1 MLPLKVARVSVG
13 PPEPRVPCCWLGK
26 MPVSGKSESITPLNV
41 LATTSAFEFD
51 GTSTSTWP
59 LNVVN
64 SRSRP
69 QFARPIVAV
78 TFPERVAAAGVS
90 IEVVEHS
97 EGVTICAIDPDGP
110 GEPPN
115 ECLPGDEGSMSVEAG
130 NDVQVDFTVSVPAG
144 VVFVGRNFS
153 GSVEATDLESDVFA
167 STFSGNVTVSTTEIA
182 EAATFSGNV
191 TATIGLANWGRDLEF
206 TTFSGNVDVE
216 VPSNSN
222 AEVVAS
228 RFSGAIV
235 SDFPLTGI
243 LPNQRQG
250 TLGSGGPTL
259 TLDTFSGNI
268 RLRSGPES

>member
-1 MLPLKVARVSVG
+1 MKGIRLLA
-13 PPEPRVPCCWLGK
+13 L
-26 MPVSGKSESITPLNV
+26 SIHAGAV
-41 LATTSAFEFD
+41 LAGCGNDDPTGPNGNGNDLEFEFT
-51 GTSTSTWP
+51 GTIAPGDRIEIKGVIGEITAS
-59 LNVVN
+59 
-64 SRSRP
+64 
-69 QFARPIVAV
+69 
-78 TFPERVAAAGVS
+78 AASGNQVEVRATKSAQQSDPAGVS

-97 EGVTICAIDPDGP
+97 EGVTICAVYPDVP

-191 TATIGLANWGRDLEF
+191 TATIGRANWGRDLEF
-206 TTFSGNVDVE
+206 TTFSGRVDVE
-216 VPSNSN
+216 VLSNTN

-228 RFSGAIV
+228 TVSGAID

-243 LPNQRQG
+243 LPNQQQG

-259 TLDTFSGNI
+259 TLATFSGNI

>member
-1 MLPLKVARVSVG
+1 MKSIRLFALSILAAGALSGCGGDDPTG
-13 PPEPRVPCCWLGK
+13 PNGNGNGNGSSDLE
-26 MPVSGKSESITPLNV
+26 
-41 LATTSAFEFD
+41 FEFTGMIAPGD
-51 GTSTSTWP
+51 RIEIKGVIGEIT
-59 LNVVN
+59 
-64 SRSRP
+64 
-69 QFARPIVAV
+69 
-78 TFPERVAAAGVS
+78 AALASGNQVEVRATKSAQQSDPAGVT

-97 EGVTICAIDPDGP
+97 EGVTICAVYPDVP

-115 ECLPGDEGSMSVEAG
+115 ECLPGDEGSTSVQD
-130 NDVQVDFTVSVPAG
+130 NDVQVDFVVSVPAG

-216 VPSNSN
+216 VPSSTN

-228 RFSGAIV
+228 TVSGVIV

-243 LPNQRQG
+243 LPNQQQG

-259 TLDTFSGNI
+259 TLVTFSGNI
-268 RLRSGPES
+268 RLRSGPAS

>member
-1 MLPLKVARVSVG
+1 MKGIRLLALSILAAVALSGCGGDDPTG
-13 PPEPRVPCCWLGK
+13 PNGNGNDLE
-26 MPVSGKSESITPLNV
+26 
-41 LATTSAFEFD
+41 FEFT
-51 GTSTSTWP
+51 GTIAPGDRIEIKGVIGEITAALASGNQVEVRATKSAQQSDP
-59 LNVVN
+59 
-64 SRSRP
+64 SE
-69 QFARPIVAV
+69 V
-78 TFPERVAAAGVS
+78 T
-90 IEVVEHS
+90 IEVVQHAG
-97 EGVTICAIDPDGP
+97 GVTICAVYPDVP

-115 ECLPGDEGSMSVEAG
+115 ECLPGDEGSNSVQD

-153 GSVEATDLESDVFA
+153 GNVQATDLESDVFA

-216 VPSNSN
+216 VPSNTN

-228 RFSGAIV
+228 TVSGAIV
-235 SDFPLTGI
+235 SDFLLTGI
-243 LPNQRQG
+243 LPNQQQG
-250 TLGSGGPTL
+250 TLGSGGPML
-259 TLDTFSGNI
+259 TLVTFSGNI

>member
-1 MLPLKVARVSVG
+1 MKHNIFTALCASGTAGRRIEIKGVIGEITASAASG
-13 PPEPRVPCCWLGK
+13 N
-26 MPVSGKSESITPLNV
+26 PVEVRATKSAQQSDP
-41 LATTSAFEFD
+41 
-51 GTSTSTWP
+51 
-59 LNVVN
+59 
-64 SRSRP
+64 
-69 QFARPIVAV
+69 
-78 TFPERVAAAGVS
+78 AGVT

-97 EGVTICAIDPDGP
+97 EGVTICAVYPDVP

-115 ECLPGDEGSMSVEAG
+115 ECLPGDEGSISVSLED

-216 VPSNSN
+216 VPSNTN

-228 RFSGAIV
+228 TTSGAIV

-243 LPNQRQG
+243 LPNQQQG

-259 TLDTFSGNI
+259 TLATFSGNI

>member
-1 MLPLKVARVSVG
+1 M
-13 PPEPRVPCCWLGK
+13 
-26 MPVSGKSESITPLNV
+26 
-41 LATTSAFEFD
+41 
-51 GTSTSTWP
+51 
-59 LNVVN
+59 
-64 SRSRP
+64 
-69 QFARPIVAV
+69 
-78 TFPERVAAAGVS
+78 
-90 IEVVEHS
+90 
-97 EGVTICAIDPDGP
+97 TICAVYPDVP

-115 ECLPGDEGSMSVEAG
+115 ECLPGDEGGMSVEAG

-191 TATIGLANWGRDLEF
+191 TATIGLANWGLDLAF
-206 TTFSGNVDVE
+206 TTFSGTVDVE
-216 VPSNSN
+216 IPSNTN

-228 RFSGAIV
+228 TTSGAIV

-243 LPNQRQG
+243 LPNQQQG

-259 TLDTFSGNI
+259 TLGTFSGNI